1 MVTIAK
7 KNNQLI
13 IENIGEFCDID
24 YTHFCSVIDYFITC
38 KRLIIDYLKK
48 ACKCAWFWTYHIN
61 SSNLFSF
68 REIGY
73 FWLGPA
79 LRTP

>member
-48 ACKCAWFWTYHIN
+48 ACKCAWF
-61 SSNLFSF
+61 
-68 REIGY
+68 
-73 FWLGPA
+73 
-79 LRTP
+79 

>member
-48 ACKCAWFWTYHIN
+48 KHVNVHGSELI
-61 SSNLFSF
+61 
-68 REIGY
+68 I
-73 FWLGPA
+73 
-79 LRTP
+79 